1 MGFSEEEFERY
12 SRQIIL
18 DEIGY
23 DGQTKIKDGK
33 VCIVGLGGLGSPI
46 SLQLTAMGVGSLRI
60 VDMDVVELSNLHR
73 QSLYNTKDIG
83 YPKAEVAEKKLK
95 SINPRLK
102 LEALTLSV
110 NQDSVNDL
118 IKGVDVVVD
127 GLDSIETRYVVN
139 RACVEAGIPYV
150 YGAAIGTIGSASTII
165 PRETPC
171 IECFAPNLEDDQ
183 LPKCGTEG
191 VHPSLLNIIA
201 SIETSEVIRILTC
214 KKPNLAGKLT
224 YFDIKDLS
232 FDQIEIERQ
241 SACSVCGEKPASK
254 PKPIERR
261 LVRDLCGRDKGR
273 RVLAVTP
280 RENLNLD
287 IRKLTEKIVKKG
299 LAIEVKAKKGVTFHY
314 DENVKISILSSGIA
328 VIVGVSND
336 VEALRIYQETVVKEM
351 NIPLERID
359 TVLTNSLTT
368 NTVI

>member
-102 LEALTLSV
+102 IEALTVAV
-110 NQDSVNDL
+110 NQDSVKDL

-165 PRETPC
+165 PLETPC

-201 SIETSEVIRILTC
+201 SIETSEVIRILTS

-232 FDQIEIERQ
+232 FDQIEIQRQ
-241 SACSVCGEKPASK
+241 PACSVCGEKPASK